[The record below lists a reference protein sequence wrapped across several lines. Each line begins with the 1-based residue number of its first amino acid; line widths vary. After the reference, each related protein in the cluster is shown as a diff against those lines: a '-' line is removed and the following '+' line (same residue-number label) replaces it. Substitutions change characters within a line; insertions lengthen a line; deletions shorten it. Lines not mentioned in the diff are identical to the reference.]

1 MSKRRLSQ
9 KTVED
14 IGRRRIDRLMDLSEE
29 AVRQDRGDR
38 ARRYVELAR
47 RIGMKTR
54 TGIPAERRYCK
65 KCLIP
70 MMPGVNCRV
79 RLSNHMVVVTCC
91 ECGETR
97 RKPYVREQ
105 KR

>member
-9 KTVED
+9 KTVEE
-14 IGRRRIDRLMDLSEE
+14 IGRGRINRLMDLSEE
-29 AVRQDRGDR
+29 AVREGRDDR
-38 ARRYVELAR
+38 ARRYVDLAR

-54 TGIPAERRYCK
+54 TGIPSDRRYCRR
-65 KCLIP
+65 CLLP

-79 RLSNHMVVVTCC
+79 RLSNHMVVLTCC
-91 ECGETR
+91 QCGEIR